1 MAALI
6 IIFDGATARST
17 RIVVEAPFFP
27 GKTVDAYD
35 DQMVKSLSPADS
47 YLTGQIFAE
56 LFDRKIF

>member
-17 RIVVEAPFFP
+17 RIVVEA
-27 GKTVDAYD
+27 VDAYD
-35 DQMVKSLSPADS
+35 DQMVKSLSPAES